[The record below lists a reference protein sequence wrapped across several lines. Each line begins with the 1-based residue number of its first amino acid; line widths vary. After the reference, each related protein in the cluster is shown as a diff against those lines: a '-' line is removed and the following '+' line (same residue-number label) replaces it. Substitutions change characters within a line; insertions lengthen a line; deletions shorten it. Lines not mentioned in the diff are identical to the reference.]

1 MSGTSRRASSVRPAN
16 AAAAR
21 AALSRFA
28 RLVPSFSGRSF
39 GTYSH
44 AIRMLARAVARDD
57 LGRAEKGGR
66 EIRPG
71 QPGQE
76 RLQLPGVMRK
86 RYAEL
91 GEDEEIV
98 AGPQTPES
106 VLYVLSTANR
116 TMFLGRYLAAQMA
129 VGMVRFLGD
138 ESRQEDVLSQLI
150 RRIVGGGSGT
160 VSQLGSIRLQ
170 LRDPSSH
177 EPCGLR
183 PDLPEGPYQG
193 HPRQAV
199 SPRRRSRIASV
210 RKRSAFSRMNP
221 AASRWS

>member
-1 MSGTSRRASSVRPAN
+1 VRNLGNASIRWRVRVSKPASFRAGPQRRHVPALARVAFDRLIHQLDQRLVEEGRGGQHVRNVASGVVRQARQRGSRARGVVTVRPPGPVLQRPVVRN
-16 AAAAR
+16 VLPR
-21 AALSRFA
+21 DQD
-28 RLVPSFSGRSF
+28 
-39 GTYSH
+39 
-44 AIRMLARAVARDD
+44 ARAVARDD

-116 TMFLGRYLAAQMA
+116 TMFLAGISL
-129 VGMVRFLGD
+129 
-138 ESRQEDVLSQLI
+138 
-150 RRIVGGGSGT
+150 
-160 VSQLGSIRLQ
+160 
-170 LRDPSSH
+170 LRW
-177 EPCGLR
+177 R
-183 PDLPEGPYQG
+183 
-193 HPRQAV
+193 
-199 SPRRRSRIASV
+199 
-210 RKRSAFSRMNP
+210 
-221 AASRWS
+221 